1 MKNDT
6 SFNWI
11 LLIGGGLVVLIAIFG
26 TFILPRLLEEENEKI
41 TVSEA
46 FKTEDISTDKE
57 NNKTNSLNDM
67 LSEEISVASKGY
79 NPSEPEE
86 EIAIA
91 DPDNYPKGVSR
102 EGNENLFVNDENYD
116 RLSPPELEFPN
127 IDLTDDGGHEGDLYE
142 FLHPINI
149 YYQAQLFD
157 DKNFFEDISEMEY
170 MLVLLD
176 EHRHTIPFFHE
187 YLGYDEDI
195 YLCYAGRD
203 GAVYS
208 KYDYER
214 GDLFY
219 YTTSEEEMNAF
230 NNGEMSNEDVI
241 KSWGLVSMKYS
252 ELECAMYFLR
262 YKSPLSE
269 ESADKSLDNKWMNY

>member
-26 TFILPRLLEEENEKI
+26 TFILPKLLEEENEKI

-57 NNKTNSLNDM
+57 NNKTNSLNDT

-91 DPDNYPKGVSR
+91 DPDSYPKGVSR
-102 EGNENLFVNDENYD
+102 EGNEDLFVNDENYD

-269 ESADKSLDNKWMNY
+269 ESADKSLDNKWINY